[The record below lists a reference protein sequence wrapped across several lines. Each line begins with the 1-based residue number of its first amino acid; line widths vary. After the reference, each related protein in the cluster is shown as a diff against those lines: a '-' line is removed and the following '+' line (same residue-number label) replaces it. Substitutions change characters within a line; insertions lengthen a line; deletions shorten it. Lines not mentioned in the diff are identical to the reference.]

1 MRSLPGYTIAALSLL
16 IGTLLII
23 IAGALHPPLMGD
35 GPAQLAEIAHCDA
48 WRAIHW
54 AFLFGFAFS
63 LAGLAGVSPG
73 LAGAAGEA
81 PARMG
86 VIIGAFAYAAW
97 LVIVSLMLGTG
108 WALAQSY
115 VRGDPGMT
123 ATHAVFLY
131 DMLRPFGLAAQRI
144 AGFTL
149 GISTGV
155 LGWSTVRGRVLPA
168 WLAWSGVGAGA
179 IGVLLAAAFGEATK
193 ADQAAFVLPV
203 FWQAAIAVAVL
214 SRRVRPL

>member
-1 MRSLPGYTIAALSLL
+1 L

-23 IAGALHPPLMGD
+23 IAGALHPPLTGD
-35 GPAQLAEIAHCDA
+35 GPAQLAAIAHCDA

-54 AFLFGFAFS
+54 AFLFGFGFS
-63 LAGLAGVSPG
+63 VTGLAGLSPG

-86 VIIGAFAYAAW
+86 VIIAVFAYATW
-97 LVIVSLMLGTG
+97 VVIVALMLGAG
-108 WALAQSY
+108 WALARSY
-115 VRGDPGMT
+115 AMSDPGMT
-123 ATHAVFLY
+123 ATHAVFIY
-131 DMLRPFGLAAQRI
+131 DMLRPFGLAAQRL

-155 LGWSTVRGRVLPA
+155 LGWSTVRGRVLPP

-179 IGVLLAAAFGEATK
+179 VGVLLAAAFGEATK

-203 FWQAAIAVAVL
+203 FWQAAIAVVVL
-214 SRRVRPL
+214 SRRVRPS